1 MLSILIPEYNYNCV
15 KLVSDLTLQ
24 CTKASVTYEIIVLDD
39 ASTNDKAVNRRISE
53 ISGCLFVESEQNE
66 GLAKTR
72 NKLVK
77 MARYQYLLIIDCD
90 AEVNDNAFIQ
100 RYIGTI
106 GQAQVVAGGI
116 GYSLNKPESN
126 RCLRWFYGKKR
137 ECLSAK
143 IRNQN
148 PYKSSLS
155 FNLMVEKDVL
165 LKYPYDE
172 SFTDYGHEDSVM
184 GYTLKKA
191 GISILHIDNYLTHN
205 GLDLNEVFLAKSLK
219 AVEKQVTNPAFQT
232 DEMTDQIRIFKIYR
246 KIKNFGLRRLLAFK
260 FKYGKSLMMRNL
272 CSRHPSLLL
281 FDFYRLSYLCLFSID
296 YQKQGSNKAL

>member
-1 MLSILIPEYNYNCV
+1 MLSILIPEYNYNCT
-15 KLVSDLTLQ
+15 KLVSDLAAQ
-24 CTKASVTYEIIVLDD
+24 CKRTNVTYEIIVLDD
-39 ASTNDKAVNRRISE
+39 ASTEDNAVNRSISE
-53 ISGCLFVESEQNE
+53 ISGCIFVESEQNN

-72 NKLVK
+72 NRLVK
-77 MARYQYLLIIDCD
+77 MAKYQYLLMIDCD
-90 AEVNDNAFIQ
+90 AEVNDDAFIHQ
-100 RYIGTI
+100 YLETI

-137 ECLSAK
+137 ESLPAK
-143 IRNQN
+143 LRNQN

-184 GYTLKKA
+184 GFTLKKA
-191 GISILHIDNYLTHN
+191 GISILHIDNTLIHN
-205 GLDLNEVFLAKSLK
+205 GLDLNEAFLAKSLK

-246 KIKNFGLRRLLAFK
+246 KIKNLGLRRLLALK

-281 FDFYRLSYLCLFSID
+281 FDFYRLSYLCLFSLD
-296 YQKQGSNKAL
+296 YQKQRIK